1 MGKFTNISFLQIIK
15 DIFINGTLYH
25 LWYFPALIL
34 GLWIT
39 YFFMKKLGKQ
49 KTFLVTIILYLVG
62 LFGDSYY
69 GITEMS
75 GIVTNIYNGIFY
87 IFDYTRNGVFLV
99 PLFLFLGYMVKTNKE
114 SKKYDSY
121 LSLLFFICMTFEAII
136 LQHFNLQRHDSMY
149 LFLIPLMFFLFR
161 YLMSKSNSS
170 NKTLR
175 FVATGIYILH
185 PLFIVAIRFMS
196 GILGLEKVLVQNNL
210 ILYAVVS
217 LCSLVFMLFAEKT
230 KGLVK
235 NGKH

>member
-1 MGKFTNISFLQIIK
+1 MLFCPQHLLGYSQPPASPAPGYLTPSSGFHRYLHIHVHNIHTQIK

-161 YLMSKSNSS
+161 YLIHF
-170 NKTLR
+170 L
-175 FVATGIYILH
+175 L
-185 PLFIVAIRFMS
+185 
-196 GILGLEKVLVQNNL
+196 NL
-210 ILYAVVS
+210 NFHVV
-217 LCSLVFMLFAEKT
+217 
-230 KGLVK
+230 
-235 NGKH
+235 